1 MGNNVIDALV
11 GGFRALRRNPRLATI
26 MVATLALGLGA
37 NTTIFSLVQSVLF
50 LDADFG
56 RSTGRVISLH
66 SVHPSRAQQLDDAEL
81 SWPELEAVRASLQ
94 GLERVEGYT
103 ERNFTLDTEDG
114 AVRASGA
121 SVTAGL
127 FSLIDAGPA
136 LGRGL
141 REDDAQDF
149 GFESTVVI
157 SHSLWQRQYG
167 GDPGIVG
174 RAIRLNGR
182 AIEVVGVMAPG
193 FAFPER
199 QDLWLAYKPTAA
211 PPNGARFLLALGL
224 LEPGQD
230 LASVSA
236 RLPSISLDLERRLPE
251 TQTDYRLQAARFP
264 NAMMGGTPVAMTAMM
279 AAVAM
284 VLLIACANL
293 AGLLLARAVDRR
305 RERALKV
312 ALGASRA
319 TLIRELLAEV
329 FLVSVA
335 GASLGW
341 AFARVA
347 VPRLVASF
355 PEAPPYWMRFGVDAA
370 AFGYCLA
377 LTLLTTLVAGLLP
390 AWRSAAVSP
399 GIDLK
404 DAGRAV
410 SRGPRTRMIQ
420 EGIVIAQV
428 ALCLA
433 LVVAAELM
441 IQSFNNLQRA
451 DAGVREEG
459 LLTARLYLSGDE
471 VDAPAAKARA
481 LASLIDGVASRPT
494 VIRAA
499 ITTAIPADDGGPTA
513 MLVHD
518 VGAPAADEIP
528 ATVVGA
534 SEGLFETIGAS
545 LLRGRDFSRQEVE
558 DPLSAVVVVSASLAA
573 SISGDGEVV
582 GRSVAVRNG
591 VSHEWRTIVGVV
603 PDVQYEEFGEETR
616 SGRRALYVPYAR
628 VGSRSVSF
636 MARTRGESGPVVA
649 ELRPLARR
657 AHPGIALFSPRT
669 MAQVRASTTWDQR
682 FFARVMGLFAATALV
697 LAGMGLYGLLRQFVG
712 SRTHEIGVRRALG
725 ATGRAIAAL
734 VISRAGVVTGL
745 GLGGGAI
752 LSIMAARG
760 LSGLLFG
767 VSALDPAS
775 FAFAAGALL
784 VLVLVCSWIPVRRAV
799 GVDPIV
805 TLREE

>member
-1 MGNNVIDALV
+1 MGNDAIDALV
-11 GGFRALRRNPRLATI
+11 GGFKALRRNPRLAAI
-26 MVATLALGLGA
+26 MILTLALGLGA

-81 SWPELEAVRASLQ
+81 SWPEFEAIRASLQ

-127 FSLIDAGPA
+127 FSLIDASPA

-141 REDDAQDF
+141 RDDDARDF

-157 SHSLWQRQYG
+157 SHALWQRQYG

-182 AIEVVGVMAPG
+182 ALEVVGVMAPG

-199 QDLWLAYKPTAA
+199 QDLWLAYKPAAA
-211 PPNGARFLLALGL
+211 PPNGSRFLLALGL
-224 LEPGQD
+224 LEPAQS
-230 LASVSA
+230 LESVSL
-236 RLPSISLDLERRLPE
+236 RLDPISADLQQRLPE
-251 TQTDYRLQAARFP
+251 TQTGYRLQAARYP
-264 NAMMGGTPVAMTAMM
+264 NAMLGGTPAAMTAMV
-279 AAVAM
+279 AAVTM
-284 VLLIACANL
+284 VLLVACANL
-293 AGLLLARAVDRR
+293 AGLLLARSVDRR
-305 RERALKV
+305 RELALKV
-312 ALGASRA
+312 ALGASRTA
-319 TLIRELLAEV
+319 LIRELLAEV
-329 FLVSVA
+329 FLVSLA
-335 GASLGW
+335 GATLGW
-341 AFARVA
+341 VFARVA

-355 PEAPPYWMRFGVDAA
+355 PEAPPYWMRFEVDAA
-370 AFGYCLA
+370 AFGYCLG
-377 LTLLTTLVAGLLP
+377 LTLLTTLAAGLLP
-390 AWRSAAVSP
+390 AWRSAKVAP
-399 GIDLK
+399 GVDLK

-410 SRGPRTRMIQ
+410 SRGPRTRMLQ

-428 ALCLA
+428 ASCLA

-441 IQSFNNLQRA
+441 IQSFNNVRKA

-471 VDAPAAKARA
+471 VDAPEAKARA
-481 LASLIDGVASRPT
+481 LTSLIEGVASRPG

-513 MLVHD
+513 MLVRD
-518 VGAPAADEIP
+518 VGAAATDEIP

-534 SEGLFETIGAS
+534 SDGLFETMGAS
-545 LLRGRDFSRQEVE
+545 LLRGRGFSQQEVE
-558 DPLSAVVVVSASLAA
+558 DPLSSVVVVSAALAS
-573 SISGDGEVV
+573 SIGEGNDVV
-582 GRSVAVRNG
+582 GRSVAIRAG
-591 VSHEWRTIVGVV
+591 TSHEWRTIVGVV

-628 VGSRSVSF
+628 LGWRSVSL
-636 MARTRGESGPVVA
+636 MARTRGESGPLSA

-657 AHPGIALFSPRT
+657 AHPGIALFAART
-669 MAQVRASTTWDQR
+669 MAEVRASTTWDQR
-682 FFARVMGLFAATALV
+682 FFARVMGLFAGSALV

-725 ATGRAIAAL
+725 ATGHAIAAL
-734 VISRAGVVTGL
+734 VLSRAGVVTAL
-745 GLGGGAI
+745 GLGVGGVMS
-752 LSIMAARG
+752 LVAARG

-767 VSALDPAS
+767 VSALHPAS
-775 FAFAAGALL
+775 FGFAAGAVV
-784 VLVLVCSWIPVRRAV
+784 VLVLVCSWVPVRRAL